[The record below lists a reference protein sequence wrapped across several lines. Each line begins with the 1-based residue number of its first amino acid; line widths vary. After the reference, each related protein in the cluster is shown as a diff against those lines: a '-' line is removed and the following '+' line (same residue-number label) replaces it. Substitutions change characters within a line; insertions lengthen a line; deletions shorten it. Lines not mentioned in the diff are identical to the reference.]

1 MIMGV
6 GLEFKVIGAIFKT
19 ALLMALFLTIASGS
33 QAPCDDVNQTCEQQW
48 NLRTGIDDESALP
61 NESNGVDLA
70 ADLSAFGTT
79 TIAFDYLNQSSSS
92 VVQRVVTGNDTTKYI
107 RLAANDINNSLL
119 SYNIVSLPSHGEI
132 IGTAPNIIYIPDEGY
147 VGNDSIVIEVK
158 DEKGRLQKITVTI
171 DVLFQYH
178 PPSVRIRSPANG
190 EIFTANLDPNTDLI
204 TALVPIRATSTGDVS
219 GIDFYDGLNLLS
231 AGEPCE
237 EEAANCAVTYIASL
251 GVGTHILTATAT
263 DSTGK
268 SCTSLPVVIIVNPPE
283 PLVEISA
290 PLEGEI
296 FTAPANITITA
307 DVTDSDSMESV
318 EFFANSNSLGLALE
332 TQSPYSFVWQDAMPG
347 VYKLV
352 AKATNISGSVAY
364 SKPIMVVVVPVKP
377 LSKSNLAITMS
388 TSPNPAPAGGL
399 LNYVITVTNR
409 GPDSASDVIVEDF
422 LPTKM
427 KYVTQ
432 KASQGTYEKA
442 TGLWN
447 VGGLTKY
454 RSAKLVLTARAPSK
468 VTAGPIYNTA
478 YVYSAQYDPDNSNNH
493 ATTYTTL
500 RARTAAKEQNT
511 TEE

>member
-6 GLEFKVIGAIFKT
+6 GLDFKVPGAIFKT

-33 QAPCDDVNQTCEQQW
+33 QAPCDNVNQTCEEQW
-48 NLRTGIDDESALP
+48 NLSTWVDDESALS

-70 ADLSAFGTT
+70 SDLSAFGTT

-92 VVQRVVTGNDTTKYI
+92 VVQRVVTGNDTAKYI

-132 IGTAPNIIYIPDEGY
+132 NGTGPDIIYVPDEGY

-158 DEKGRLQKITVTI
+158 DEKGRLQKITVFI
-171 DVLFQYH
+171 NVLFQYH
-178 PPSVRIRSPANG
+178 PPSVRIRSPSNG
-190 EIFTANLDPNTDLI
+190 DIFTADPGTMV
-204 TALVPIRATSTGDVS
+204 ALVAIRATSTGDVS
-219 GIDFYDGLNLLS
+219 GIDFYDGPNLLS

-237 EEAANCAVTYIASL
+237 EEAADCAVTFVASL

-283 PLVEISA
+283 PLVEISS
-290 PLEGEI
+290 PLAGEI
-296 FTAPANITITA
+296 FTAPSDITITA
-307 DVTDSDSMESV
+307 DVTDSNPVESV
-318 EFFANSNSLGLALE
+318 EFFANSKSLGLALE

-352 AKATNISGSVAY
+352 ARASDDLGSVAY
-364 SKPIMVVVVPVKP
+364 SKPILVVVVPVKP

-409 GPDSASDVIVEDF
+409 GPDSASDVVVEDF

-427 KYVTQ
+427 KYVSQ
-432 KASQGTYEKA
+432 KASQGIYEKA

-447 VGGLTKY
+447 VGGLAKY
-454 RSAKLVLTARAPSK
+454 RSAKLVITARAPSK
-468 VTAGPIYNTA
+468 VTAGAIYNTA
-478 YVYSAQYDPDNSNNH
+478 YVYGAQYDPDNSNNH

-500 RARTAAKEQNT
+500 RAKPAAKEKNT